1 MKLLTQSLWQRYYDM
16 PLVMMRSGVLVK
28 QDRRGPAS
36 PGRRGMQHPA
46 NDHSSSNS
54 GGYQINKDD
63 LQAQAG
69 GVSPARAGFAPW
81 RPRPTSPMVAELAA
95 RQHQQHGPTH
105 RQAPAQ
111 KHPAHVSSLS
121 SSRASNQI
129 RTLQLIAQGGKPQ
142 PRCNSPSGQP
152 LRLGLEADINHL
164 VVGGLRGATL
174 SPVMGLE
181 GRSVHQ
187 SPSRMMA
194 ARNSWH
200 GMPSASARQ
209 TTMRSSS
216 PWPDENTHHTYNTYN
231 PASPWPRPAS
241 SPCSPRSPR
250 PFSERERERERES
263 LTATRSATPNSRH
276 KF

>member
-1 MKLLTQSLWQRYYDM
+1 
-16 PLVMMRSGVLVK
+16 MMRSGALVQ

-46 NDHSSSNS
+46 NDHSSSNLS
-54 GGYQINKDD
+54 GGYQICKDD

-81 RPRPTSPMVAELAA
+81 RPQPTSPMVAELAA

-111 KHPAHVSSLS
+111 KHTVHVSSLS

-129 RTLQLIAQGGKPQ
+129 RTLQLIAQGGKAQ

-164 VVGGLRGATL
+164 VVGGLRGATQ
-174 SPVMGLE
+174 SPMGLE

-216 PWPDENTHHTYNTYN
+216 PWPDENSYNTYN
-231 PASPWPRPAS
+231 AYNPASFSWPRPAS
-241 SPCSPRSPR
+241 SPRSPRSPW
-250 PFSERERERERES
+250 PFSERERERERERES
-263 LTATRSATPNSRH
+263 LTVTRSATPNSRH
-276 KF
+276 